1 MPGLSQLPM
10 QVSLQKKRPREA
22 GVSCNI
28 KIRLVTASVAA
39 IAASAAVTTTTATT
53 TATIAAASASTT
65 RRTRFAW
72 TRLVDCQ
79 RPAFH
84 SFSVQLADSVLRV
97 LVRAH
102 GDKGKTARFTGE
114 FILHKRDFLD
124 SASLREELL
133 QFVFGRAESKISDV

>member
-1 MPGLSQLPM
+1 MPGLSQPSM
-10 QVSLQKKRPREA
+10 QVSLQKKRPHEA

-28 KIRLVTASVAA
+28 KIRLVTASVAT
-39 IAASAAVTTTTATT
+39 IAASAAITTTAATTTTV
-53 TATIAAASASTT
+53 AAATASTT

-72 TRLVDCQ
+72 TRFVDCQ

-84 SFSVQLADSVLRV
+84 SFSVQLADSVLSV